1 MRPKIINQDII
12 WPILINR
19 ESISFGAYIRQLR
32 ISRKEPLRKIAAELD
47 IDPST
52 LGKIERNK
60 RKPSTEMINDLARI
74 YQVDHT
80 ELMIKHLSDKISD
93 ELKHLSFG
101 QHVLKIAEIKISN
114 PETLKS

>member
-1 MRPKIINQDII
+1 
-12 WPILINR
+12 LINR

-32 ISRKEPLRKIAAELD
+32 VSRKVPLRKIAAELD

-60 RKPSTEMINDLARI
+60 RNPSAEMIIDLARI

-80 ELMIKHLSDKISD
+80 ELMVKHLSDKISD

-101 QHVLKIAEIKISN
+101 RHVLKIAEIKID
-114 PETLKS
+114 KSENRKS

>member
-1 MRPKIINQDII
+1 M
-12 WPILINR
+12 
-19 ESISFGAYIRQLR
+19 R

-60 RKPSTEMINDLARI
+60 RNPSAEMIDDLARI

-101 QHVLKIAEIKISN
+101 RHVLKIAEIKIDN
-114 PETLKS
+114 PENR